1 MFPQCSNDNGCLFP
15 FIPSFPNFFICFHNF
30 RSTIIVCFPYFS
42 SHFPQLSLNS
52 REFFPIIFHHIFP
65 HTPHIFPYLSV
76 FSPRSSPP
84 VSTQA
89 AEISALCACVDAH
102 VALGDVGA
110 PQGVGKPWE
119 NHGKTMGKPWEMEM
133 FQRKSAS

>member
-1 MFPQCSNDNGCLFP
+1 
-15 FIPSFPNFFICFHNF
+15 
-30 RSTIIVCFPYFS
+30 
-42 SHFPQLSLNS
+42 
-52 REFFPIIFHHIFP
+52 
-65 HTPHIFPYLSV
+65 
-76 FSPRSSPP
+76 

-119 NHGKTMGKPWEMEM
+119 NHGKTMGNGDV
-133 FQRKSAS
+133 SAKIS